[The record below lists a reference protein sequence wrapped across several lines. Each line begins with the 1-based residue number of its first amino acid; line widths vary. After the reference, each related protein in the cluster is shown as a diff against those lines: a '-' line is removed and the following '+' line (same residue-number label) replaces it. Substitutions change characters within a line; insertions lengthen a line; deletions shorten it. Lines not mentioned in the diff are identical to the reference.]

1 MSVKVLCPPPITP
14 KCTTTQLKLRKRP
27 LTLESKAADQRNMIQ
42 TSNNT
47 AASQLTAQQRYA
59 SFFPLLWV
67 MLCYESCIQ
76 LAATNSI
83 VWSRGNWGALSSF
96 LSGFGGKVLWNCNFL
111 LYLIL
116 RMFVVTFKL
125 FVDPL
130 FLPIFSPTQK
140 LSNSICLGV
149 KLKNK
154 SGFLSEF
161 MKISK

>member
-59 SFFPLLWV
+59 SFFLY
-67 MLCYESCIQ
+67 YESCYVMSH
-76 LAATNSI
+76 AF
-83 VWSRGNWGALSSF
+83 NWQPLILLSESKET
-96 LSGFGGKVLWNCNFL
+96 GGLCLPFCQDLGKSLWNCNFL

-116 RMFVVTFKL
+116 RMYVVTFKL

-130 FLPIFSPTQK
+130 FCPFFPQPKSFQTQFAW
-140 LSNSICLGV
+140 V
-149 KLKNK
+149 
-154 SGFLSEF
+154 
-161 MKISK
+161 